1 MDRGKLLID
10 SSKDW
15 RVIYKHREMR
25 NKILIAMAIPFGL
38 SIISFVLEVSIW
50 PVYLFP
56 ATIILYIAINLDY
69 VRVYENG
76 FTSGN
81 KHWRKEVFITWS
93 NIETI
98 TRHYIK
104 YKNGV
109 NIEKKPDY
117 FFIIV
122 LRNKVPGLSKSFYLG
137 LNESSFADTQEFDI
151 IASKHISIIDG
162 DNKF

>member
-10 SSKDW
+10 SSKNW

-25 NKILIAMAIPFGL
+25 NKVLIVMAVLFGL
-38 SIISFVLEVSIW
+38 SVISFVLEVSIW
-50 PVYLFP
+50 PFYLFP
-56 ATIILYIAINLDY
+56 ATIVLYIVINLDY

-81 KHWRKEVFITWS
+81 KHFGKEVFIPWS

-122 LRNKVPGLSKSFYLG
+122 LRNKVPGLLKSFYLG
-137 LNESSFADTQEFDI
+137 LDEGAFADTPKFDI
-151 IASKHISIIDG
+151 IVSKHISIIDG
-162 DNKF
+162 DNKL